1 VTGPSTRDHS
11 RMRRSVIRTVTAS
24 QQVPQYTVEADVDA
38 RPLLALRTDL
48 VAQGEPG
55 GPKMSVTDLLHA
67 AVARTLTAHPLLNAS
82 WTESATLIHERID
95 LAFIVEVTDGM
106 LTPVIR
112 HADTRTPVELATARQ
127 DLTARAQGG
136 TLRLDELV
144 DATFTVSNLGA
155 LGVRRFSA
163 MVLPPQSAVLAVGA
177 VTPDGHL
184 GLTLTLD
191 HRVVDGAVAARF
203 LADLRGR
210 LEAPQC
216 MTTPARHLEGSR

>member
-24 QQVPQYTVEADVDA
+24 QQVPQYTIEADVDA
-38 RPLLALRTDL
+38 RPLLSLRADL
-48 VAQGEPG
+48 AEQGERG
-55 GPKMSVTDLLHA
+55 GPKVSVTDLLHG

-82 WTESATLIHERID
+82 WTESATVVHDRID
-95 LAFIVEVTDGM
+95 LAYIVEVADGI

-112 HADTRTPVELATARQ
+112 HADTLTPAELAAARQ
-127 DLTARAQGG
+127 DLTARALSG

-177 VTPDGHL
+177 VTAEGDL

-210 LEAPQC
+210 LEGPHSL
-216 MTTPARHLEGSR
+216 TTPARHLEGSR